1 MRGNSTRMTP
11 PHLPEFDLSD
21 PGGVHQ
27 GAWPPQCVDDALP
40 LWRQT
45 HVAACGSV
53 ERCVDAVL
61 EVLRHRDLRPALL
74 LPAVEHCHGNA
85 ERRWDL
91 RETTGSGMLG
101 VRRPLLIGHD
111 EVLNHTNT
119 HTLSTHTRLV
129 CKLTASLPVLR
140 FFTWAESHDLP
151 PPPPSPVKHKP
162 TKQPRWELTCLH
174 HSALNTEDI
183 TWIFSFCSHILKVG
197 SDWST
202 CFLVI
207 IDYSCSHQITNKLFM
222 RPINVILNELNI
234 LI

>member
-74 LPAVEHCHGNA
+74 LSAAEHCHGNA
-85 ERRWDL
+85 ERR
-91 RETTGSGMLG
+91 
-101 VRRPLLIGHD
+101 
-111 EVLNHTNT
+111 
-119 HTLSTHTRLV
+119 
-129 CKLTASLPVLR
+129 
-140 FFTWAESHDLP
+140 
-151 PPPPSPVKHKP
+151 
-162 TKQPRWELTCLH
+162 
-174 HSALNTEDI
+174 
-183 TWIFSFCSHILKVG
+183 
-197 SDWST
+197 
-202 CFLVI
+202 
-207 IDYSCSHQITNKLFM
+207 
-222 RPINVILNELNI
+222 
-234 LI
+234 